1 MRPIFS
7 HIPWL
12 ELLLLATLLSLA
24 GQLVPERGVRLLA
37 ALDMRTWSRTAWF
50 LANLAV
56 VVALVGFRYGPEWAN
71 DWATFRATRRRAW
84 RQRQLELEKEQE
96 RELAHEIAERYRH
109 RI

>member
-1 MRPIFS
+1 MRRLFS

-24 GQLVPERGVRLLA
+24 GQLVPELGTRLLA
-37 ALDMRTWSRTAWF
+37 ALDIRTWSRTAWF
-50 LANLAV
+50 LMNLAV
-56 VVALVGFRYGPEWAN
+56 VVTLVGFRYGPEWAN

-96 RELAHEIAERYRH
+96 RKLAHEIAERYRQ